1 MAEELINKIKET
13 TTTIIEIAEDLRDSG
28 LEIVNTKLEEI
39 NNSINYISKSGFT
52 LKGIDTKL
60 GIPPEIVGTFSLDK
74 DISDEEWEKLIAET
88 SELQTVNLILKSL
101 NKAEQIAGKLKVGA
115 FELDSVTIL
124 FSIPPGIGMK
134 FKPKR

>member
-1 MAEELINKIKET
+1 MAEEIINKIKET
-13 TTTIIEIAEDLRDSG
+13 ATTMMEIAEDLRDSG
-28 LEIVNTKLEEI
+28 FDIVNTKLEEI
-39 NNSINYISKSGFT
+39 NNSISYISKSGFT

-60 GIPPEIVGTFSLDK
+60 GIPPEIIGTFSLER

-134 FKPKR
+134 FKPKK

>member
-1 MAEELINKIKET
+1 MAEEIINKIKET
-13 TTTIIEIAEDLRDSG
+13 ATTMMEIAEDLRDSG
-28 LEIVNTKLEEI
+28 FDIVNTKLEEI
-39 NNSINYISKSGFT
+39 NNSISYISKSGFT

-60 GIPPEIVGTFSLDK
+60 GIPPEIIGTFSLER
-74 DISDEEWEKLIAET
+74 DISDEEWEKLISET

-134 FKPKR
+134 FKPKK

>member
-134 FKPKR
+134 FKPKK

>member
-60 GIPPEIVGTFSLDK
+60 GIPPEILGTFSLDK

>member
-1 MAEELINKIKET
+1 MTEEIINKLKET
-13 TTTIIEIAEDLRDSG
+13 AASMIDIAEDLHDSG
-28 LEIVNTKLEEI
+28 LDIVNSKLEEI
-39 NNSINYISKSGFT
+39 NNSISFISKSGFT

-60 GIPPEIVGTFSLDK
+60 GIPPEIVGTFSLEK

-101 NKAEQIAGKLKVGA
+101 NKAEQIAGKMKLGA
-115 FELDSVTIL
+115 FELDSVSIL

-134 FKPKR
+134 FKPKK

>member
-124 FSIPPGIGMK
+124 FRIPPGIGMK